1 MPYEPGTTECRV
13 LIDSKAQIET
23 ILLHL
28 ARLENT
34 EAIRRQLVAVHNQL
48 EDLHEQR
55 RLARSPSA
63 AALL

>member
-23 ILLHL
+23 ILLSL

-34 EAIRRQLVAVHNQL
+34 EAIRRQLVAVHNEL
-48 EDLHEQR
+48 ELLHEQR
-55 RLARSPSA
+55 RLARSAAS